1 MGDFAPFRGGI
12 SSLLTAPDPRSPRSM
27 EHNDGHGSDESL
39 VARCQKGDFSA
50 FEVLYARY
58 QRPILAYI
66 YQITRDYE
74 ASACIAQDV
83 FLRVFEH
90 VNRFDLKR
98 RFTTWFYTIARNA
111 AIDHLHSRNRRV
123 MVTFSDLDREES
135 SSPEPSGNSA
145 HAPSEPIEAALAR
158 QESNAALTSALGAL
172 PQIYREIIEL
182 VIFQERSYE
191 EASAILGGISHGTL
205 RSRMFH
211 ALKRLRASLEQVG
224 GNDGRN
230 LL

>member
-1 MGDFAPFRGGI
+1 
-12 SSLLTAPDPRSPRSM
+12 M
-27 EHNDGHGSDESL
+27 EHNDGHGSDEEL
-39 VARCQKGDFSA
+39 VGRCQAGDFTA
-50 FEVLYARY
+50 FEVLYTRY

-74 ASACIAQDV
+74 SSACIAQDV
-83 FLRVFEH
+83 FLKVFEH
-90 VNRFDLKR
+90 VESFDLKR

-111 AIDHLHSRNRRV
+111 AIDHLHSRNRRA

-135 SSPEPSGNSA
+135 GSNEPVVANA
-145 HAPSEPIEAALAR
+145 HASGEPIENTLAR
-158 QESNAALTSALGAL
+158 GESNELLAKALGDL

-191 EASAILGGISHGTL
+191 DASAILGGVSPGTL

-211 ALKRLRASLEQVG
+211 ALKRLRTQLEAVG
-224 GNDGRN
+224 GGDGRH

>member
-1 MGDFAPFRGGI
+1 
-12 SSLLTAPDPRSPRSM
+12 M
-27 EHNDGHGSDESL
+27 EHNDGHGSDEEL
-39 VARCQKGDFSA
+39 VGRCQAGDFTA
-50 FEVLYARY
+50 FEVLYTRY

-83 FLRVFEH
+83 FLKVFEH
-90 VNRFDLKR
+90 VESFDLKR

-111 AIDHLHSRNRRV
+111 AIDHLHSRNRRA

-135 SSPEPSGNSA
+135 GTSEPVVANA
-145 HAPSEPIEAALAR
+145 HASGEPIESTLAR
-158 QESNAALTSALGAL
+158 GESNALLSKALGDL

-182 VIFQERSYE
+182 VIFQERSYDD
-191 EASAILGGISHGTL
+191 ASAILGGVSTGTL

-211 ALKRLRASLEQVG
+211 ALKRLRTQLEAVG
-224 GNDGRN
+224 GGDGRN